1 MARDVKEH
9 AEDKDGL
16 ERNLDKLQTETAK
29 MIAAAKDS
37 FNENSHDPG
46 MNAIKHAA
54 DASPWGFSHW
64 AVIVIAIL
72 AIALGVALLV

>member
-9 AEDKDGL
+9 AGDKDGL
-16 ERNLDKLQTETAK
+16 ERNIDKLAKETAK
-29 MIAAAKDS
+29 MIAAAKES
-37 FNENSHDPG
+37 RKENSHDPA
-46 MNAIKHAA
+46 MNAIKHTA